1 MTEAEIIERYTA
13 MKPCVDPDPEETDP
27 HTVWLVVTPRK
38 EPMTKQNE
46 AVIKTPVRISYSD
59 THHIWIEDASGAL
72 VCEPVTEADAH
83 AIAHGLNSQVALVEL
98 IQLYDVW
105 GNDPTPATGRAL
117 DKCIEQLRS
126 AIALTKGT
134 K

>member
-1 MTEAEIIERYTA
+1 
-13 MKPCVDPDPEETDP
+13 
-27 HTVWLVVTPRK
+27 
-38 EPMTKQNE
+38 MTKQNE
-46 AVIKTPVRISYSD
+46 AVIKTPVRADSLSRRGEKRFVVNDERGIIAD
-59 THHIWIEDASGAL
+59 CNNEQ
-72 VCEPVTEADAH
+72 EAN
-83 AIAHGLNSQVALVEL
+83 AIAHALNSQGKLVEL